1 MAKDELDTQTMEFQF
16 NKTPLQAILNV
27 IFRRKYTA
35 AQEALFVQNVE
46 QRARSEGN
54 LEMMMA
60 VRDWK
65 RRREVYPAGFPKL
78 VVAPEMAR
86 YKPHLHLRGLCEFRQ
101 SVR

>member
-1 MAKDELDTQTMEFQF
+1 MAKNEFDTQTLEIQF
-16 NKTPLQAILNV
+16 TTTPLQAILNV
-27 IFRRKYTA
+27 IYRRKYTA

-65 RRREVYPAGFPKL
+65 RRREVYPADFPRL
-78 VVAPEMAR
+78 VVVQDMA
-86 YKPHLHLRGLCEFRQ
+86 C
-101 SVR
+101 

>member
-1 MAKDELDTQTMEFQF
+1 MAKDEFDTQTLELPFS
-16 NKTPLQAILNV
+16 KTPIQALLNV
-27 IFRRKYTA
+27 IHERKYTA
-35 AQEALFVQNVE
+35 AQEAMFVQNVE
-46 QRARSEGN
+46 LRARSAGD
-54 LEMMMA
+54 LQMMMA

-78 VVAPEMAR
+78 VVAPEMVR

>member
-27 IFRRKYTA
+27 VYRRKYTA

-46 QRARSEGN
+46 RRARSAGD
-54 LEMMMA
+54 LQMMMA

-65 RRREVYPAGFPKL
+65 RRREVYPAGSPNL
-78 VVAPEMAR
+78 VVAPELAR
-86 YKPHLHLRGLCEFRQ
+86 YKPHVHLRGLFEFRQ